1 MDKKDNCQCIKCGNC
16 CRLATSEFSY
26 DQLKQRAARG
36 DKFARD
42 FVSVFVP
49 YKTEEEAKAY
59 VEQIR
64 KLNGLATHNC
74 YAYIYGING
83 EYAKNSDDGEPS
95 QTAGAVIYDVLKKNN
110 LTNVLAVVTRY
121 FGGIKLGAGGLV
133 RAYSSSTSEA
143 VKIAEILKIEK
154 CVTLS
159 LTVTYQ
165 NFNLVSKLFDNFE
178 LINKVF
184 TDRINLEYQIPEKD
198 VENLIIKAKDLTK
211 NQLIYEIK
219 ESRYV
224 EM

>member
-1 MDKKDNCQCIKCGNC
+1 MFTIKSICSFEQIINKSVFICTLFPIKDNNHANDI
-16 CRLATSEFSY
+16 
-26 DQLKQRAARG
+26 LK
-36 DKFARD
+36 D
-42 FVSVFVP
+42 
-49 YKTEEEAKAY
+49 
-59 VEQIR
+59 IR
-64 KLNGLATHNC
+64 KKYYDATHNC

>member
-1 MDKKDNCQCIKCGNC
+1 MFTIKSICSFEQIINKSVFICTLFPIKDNNHANDI
-16 CRLATSEFSY
+16 
-26 DQLKQRAARG
+26 LK
-36 DKFARD
+36 D
-42 FVSVFVP
+42 
-49 YKTEEEAKAY
+49 
-59 VEQIR
+59 IR
-64 KLNGLATHNC
+64 KKYYDATHNC

-184 TDRINLEYQIPEKD
+184 TDKINLEYQIPE
-198 VENLIIKAKDLTK
+198 
-211 NQLIYEIK
+211 
-219 ESRYV
+219 
-224 EM
+224 

>member
-1 MDKKDNCQCIKCGNC
+1 MYTIKSICTFEQTIN
-16 CRLATSEFSY
+16 
-26 DQLKQRAARG
+26 K
-36 DKFARD
+36 
-42 FVSVFVP
+42 SVFICTLFP
-49 YKTEEEAKAY
+49 IKDYDDANNILKD
-59 VEQIR
+59 IR
-64 KLNGLATHNC
+64 KKYYDATHNC
-74 YAYIYGING
+74 YAFIYGING

-219 ESRYV
+219 DSRYV
-224 EM
+224 QM

>member
-1 MDKKDNCQCIKCGNC
+1 MFTIKSICSFEQIINKSMFICTLFPIKDNNHANDI
-16 CRLATSEFSY
+16 
-26 DQLKQRAARG
+26 LK
-36 DKFARD
+36 D
-42 FVSVFVP
+42 
-49 YKTEEEAKAY
+49 
-59 VEQIR
+59 IR
-64 KLNGLATHNC
+64 KKYYDATHNC

-184 TDRINLEYQIPEKD
+184 TDKINLEYQIPEKD